1 MIDNL
6 LNPPPKLVDRVAQAV
21 KFKLATGP
29 INVPAAVYQDDA
41 FLQSVSRCVIS
52 AIAETE
58 SPTMQG
64 FEAAAM
70 AIGWRE

>member
-6 LNPPPKLVDRVAQAV
+6 LNPPPKLVERVAEAV

-29 INVPAAVYQDDA
+29 INVPAAYQDDA
-41 FLQSVSRCVIS
+41 FLQSISRCVIS

-58 SPTMQG
+58 SPTMKE
-64 FEAAAM
+64 FTAAAM